1 MTLIEH
7 LTLVE
12 ETRSD
17 INRKHDLV
25 DVMFLVISAIMSG
38 AEGWRDIETYGNS
51 KADWLRQHR
60 PFANGIPRRH
70 TIARILRCIVIDT
83 LLEALLCWVN
93 EQRTHQGK
101 PIIAFDGKVLRGSF
115 RGNAKDALQLV
126 TAYDTENGLV
136 LSQKATPNKKGEI
149 ETVKEML
156 DILELKGAVV
166 TLDALHCQ
174 RETLE
179 KISEKK
185 AHVVVQVK
193 KNQPKLYQA
202 VQSQFQAL
210 FDAQKE
216 KIVVEHK

>member
-1 MTLIEH
+1 M
-7 LTLVE
+7 
-12 ETRSD
+12 
-17 INRKHDLV
+17 
-25 DVMFLVISAIMSG
+25 
-38 AEGWRDIETYGNS
+38 
-51 KADWLRQHR
+51 
-60 PFANGIPRRH
+60 
-70 TIARILRCIVIDT
+70 
-83 LLEALLCWVN
+83 LCWVN

-174 RETLE
+174 RETLQ

-216 KIVVEHK
+216 KIVVEHKESGHGRQEERYVFQLKAKLPPELTEKWGLVAQIGELSREGANKSYGTRAFTGNPLILND